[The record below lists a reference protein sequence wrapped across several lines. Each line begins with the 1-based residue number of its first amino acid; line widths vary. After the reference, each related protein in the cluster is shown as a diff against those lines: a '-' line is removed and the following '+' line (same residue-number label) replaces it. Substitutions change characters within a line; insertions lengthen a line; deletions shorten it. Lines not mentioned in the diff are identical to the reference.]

1 MKFSASWEDGT
12 MRKYLDE
19 NSNELIA
26 VVCNECG
33 KYLLVEN
40 WILKEGCFEAD
51 AVFGYFSK
59 KDGQIHSFDL
69 CEECYDKMVEKF
81 AIPPEVIDV
90 TEL

>member
-1 MKFSASWEDGT
+1 

-40 WILKEGCFEAD
+40 GILKEGCFEAD
-51 AVFGYFSK
+51 AGFGYFSK
-59 KDGQIHSFDL
+59 KGGQIHSFDL
-69 CEECYDKMVEKF
+69 CEECYDKMIARFK
-81 AIPPEVIDV
+81 IPVQDREA
-90 TEL
+90 TEFL

>member
-1 MKFSASWEDGT
+1 

-40 WILKEGCFEAD
+40 GILKEGCFEAD

-59 KDGQIHSFDL
+59 KLSLIH
-69 CEECYDKMVEKF
+69 
-81 AIPPEVIDV
+81 I
-90 TEL
+90 